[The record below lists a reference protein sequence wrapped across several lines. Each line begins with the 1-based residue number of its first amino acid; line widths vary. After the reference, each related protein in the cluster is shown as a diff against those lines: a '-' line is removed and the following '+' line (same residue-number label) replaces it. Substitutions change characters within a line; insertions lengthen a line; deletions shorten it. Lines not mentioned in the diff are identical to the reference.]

1 MLSGGQVA
9 GLIVAMFWAILVC
22 FLAMVL
28 LRLARL
34 LGETTKMIA
43 EIGDHAG
50 PLLDDMTK
58 TVEQAGEQLDR
69 VDTITRNMAGV
80 TQNVSAVSTVVTSV
94 VGSPLVKAAAFSYGV
109 RRALGGRPQQ
119 YGPVGEQVATGRV
132 VQSPPAKGASRRTAK
147 SGKAAKGTKSGNT
160 GNTGDIGKTGSTG
173 STGKGGRSGAGRK

>member
-22 FLAMVL
+22 FLAVVL

-43 EIGDHAG
+43 DIGEHAG

-94 VGSPLVKAAAFSYGV
+94 VGNPLVKAAAFSYGV
-109 RRALGGRPQQ
+109 RRALGVRQQEGVRQQGVRQQGVRRQQNGR
-119 YGPVGEQVATGRV
+119 GGQVANGRV
-132 VQSPPAKGASRRTAK
+132 VTAPPAK
-147 SGKAAKGTKSGNT
+147 
-160 GNTGDIGKTGSTG
+160 TGS
-173 STGKGGRSGAGRK
+173 